1 MIGSGLASPGT
12 WCVRAWPIR
21 SSGTVDT
28 SSSHTWLCSASHA
41 GPSDEPIAPSA
52 SRRRAEKPPRAGAS
66 CIVGATAS
74 DRGLHLSRLHGG
86 TSPQGVS
93 RRPHRG
99 PTITV
104 RIALKVRGL
113 TVTVKRKLLEINDD
127 GSQAE
132 SHHEQS
138 CGARCVVRRAGR
150 WRVERP
156 CAWALLHGCSFL
168 PFGCALGCGMCVCM
182 RPPDWFCGMA
192 CQFGRR
198 RRPCAPAWR
207 RASARWAPLSTLLV
221 SCAAA
226 IGVTVEA

>member
-1 MIGSGLASPGT
+1 VCA
-12 WCVRAWPIR
+12 R
-21 SSGTVDT
+21 
-28 SSSHTWLCSASHA
+28 
-41 GPSDEPIAPSA
+41 GPSDPPARSTPPPLTPGCAAHRTPDPATSRLPPAPADDVLRNRHARARLASWEPPQATVVCISPVCMVAPA
-52 SRRRAEKPPRAGAS
+52 PRA
-66 CIVGATAS
+66 C
-74 DRGLHLSRLHGG
+74 
-86 TSPQGVS
+86 QG
-93 RRPHRG
+93 G
-99 PTITV
+99 PTAGP
-104 RIALKVRGL
+104 RSRCAFRFESSWFNRQSKA
-113 TVTVKRKLLEINDD
+113 EINDD

>member
-1 MIGSGLASPGT
+1 MICSGLASPGT

-113 TVTVKRKLLEINDD
+113 N
-127 GSQAE
+127 
-132 SHHEQS
+132 
-138 CGARCVVRRAGR
+138 
-150 WRVERP
+150 ER
-156 CAWALLHGCSFL
+156 
-168 PFGCALGCGMCVCM
+168 
-182 RPPDWFCGMA
+182 
-192 CQFGRR
+192 
-198 RRPCAPAWR
+198 
-207 RASARWAPLSTLLV
+207 
-221 SCAAA
+221 
-226 IGVTVEA
+226 